1 MAGTSPAM
9 TQKMDRR
16 PQLKTKSPA
25 PIHIGTGDKRRTK
38 QKTL

>member
-1 MAGTSPAM
+1 
-9 TQKMDRR
+9 MDRR